1 MSRTVVP
8 DILALLEPWLASRIE
23 AWQAQPS
30 GAREANLPATRDGKL
45 NVRGVARDLGLRPSQ
60 EQHLFK
66 HAELRT
72 PLNVVAV
79 EQGLKP
85 IGSKP
90 EADEIDKD
98 VAGRLRQAQARS
110 NDLAKVVAEQ
120 AATIER
126 QRGEIRAY
134 RAQLG
139 LLEERGQLL
148 RTEVPR

>member
-23 AWQAQPS
+23 AWQAQDTD
-30 GAREANLPATRDGKL
+30 GREATLPATRDGKL
-45 NVRGVARDLGLRPSQ
+45 NVRGVAREVGLRPSQ
-60 EQHLFK
+60 EQHLFR
-66 HAELRT
+66 HPELRT
-72 PLNVVAV
+72 ILNVIAA

-90 EADEIDKD
+90 EADELDKE
-98 VAGRLRQAQARS
+98 VAGRLRQIQARS
-110 NDLAKVVAEQ
+110 SDLAKVVAEQ

-139 LLEERGQLL
+139 LLEERGQVL
-148 RTEVPR
+148 RTELPR